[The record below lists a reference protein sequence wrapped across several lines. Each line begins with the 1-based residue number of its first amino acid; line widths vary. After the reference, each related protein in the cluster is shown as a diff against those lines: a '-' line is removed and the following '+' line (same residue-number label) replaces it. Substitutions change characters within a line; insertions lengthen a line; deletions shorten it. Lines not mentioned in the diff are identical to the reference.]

1 MASAPSPSIMVL
13 GFLCKRKPFTYNH
26 QGLKCC
32 GVVPRG
38 LYETKCR
45 MEVSGTPTTP
55 HRPSYAPKPGG
66 PAPISF
72 RACLASGEPGTPIPP
87 FCLCNSFLPSIGHS
101 LSVPSWRRLPL
112 SGRGAP
118 LARRLGPTHF
128 LCRPNPA
135 STRSRWK
142 VSLKMGGSFFLPGGP
157 RKPKASTEVRGGLS
171 GFQEGK

>member
-1 MASAPSPSIMVL
+1 MAGLMASAPSPSIMVL

-66 PAPISF
+66 PALISPSGLVWPLGSLGHPYPLSASATLSSHPLGTHSQSLPGGVFPSPAEGPPWPASWGPPISC
-72 RACLASGEPGTPIPP
+72 AAPTPP
-87 FCLCNSFLPSIGHS
+87 
-101 LSVPSWRRLPL
+101 
-112 SGRGAP
+112 P
-118 LARRLGPTHF
+118 LARGGKF
-128 LCRPNPA
+128 L
-135 STRSRWK
+135 SRWAAP
-142 VSLKMGGSFFLPGGP
+142 SSSPAGQES
-157 RKPKASTEVRGGLS
+157 PKRVRR
-171 GFQEGK
+171 

>member
-1 MASAPSPSIMVL
+1 MAGLMASAPSPSIRVL

-66 PAPISF
+66 PAPISPSG
-72 RACLASGEPGTPIPP
+72 LVWPLGSLGHPYPLSASATLSSHPLGT
-87 FCLCNSFLPSIGHS
+87 H
-101 LSVPSWRRLPL
+101 SVPSWRRLPL

-142 VSLKMGGSFFLPGGP
+142 VSLKMGGSFFLPAGQES
-157 RKPKASTEVRGGLS
+157 PKRVRR
-171 GFQEGK
+171 